1 MSSHPSPSPSLDRPG
16 SPSEEDSGAPLAVGP
31 AVEQEGVT
39 NVQSNGERAVV
50 VHVQPEAVEPPAAGV
65 VPVEASSS
73 GEGITAAAPGAVAA
87 AGRTTPSTETAA
99 ASSTPVKPAKTLA
112 PSSSSAAEA
121 APGPARPFRPCP
133 EESASFLSFTYLW
146 WLNPLFKIGGR
157 KTLEES
163 DVWDVREDVSAKYI
177 SEKFEA
183 SWKVEKKKWDLEEA
197 ELNKPKEPLP
207 SEIMAAAGNRSPQP
221 SVPLLAVAPNG
232 VAPVSAAKP
241 VSLNFSATDAINYS
255 SYRLI
260 YRTLYG
266 MYGRRY
272 WTAGL
277 LKAAYDASNF
287 AQPMLLALLVT
298 HITNSQK
305 ADPALHPAP
314 WKGYVIASGMFCV
327 ALFGITM
334 LNLFQRI
341 TYGIGL
347 RCRTALITALY
358 RKSFKLSP
366 AARAQMSTGQIVN
379 MMSVDATMVDM
390 ACDWMHYGW
399 SAVAQLIVAVA
410 LLINALGPSALVG
423 VGIMLIFVPMQ
434 TYVMKG
440 LRFARRSALKYTD
453 QRIRMLSEILQ
464 GIRVIKVYAWESSFI
479 KQISDL
485 RNNELK
491 FVRSAAF
498 IRGRNACSTQLG
510 PILMALGSFIVLGV
524 TGGGL
529 APADVFS
536 SVVLFNLLRMP
547 LMQIPNVLS
556 VLQLSRVVSFACCIT
571 YSLLPLSLFAPLF
584 STAT

>member
-1 MSSHPSPSPSLDRPG
+1 MWDVRSDVSARYV
-16 SPSEEDSGAPLAVGP
+16 SERFETCWKVEKQRWEKEEAEKNKP
-31 AVEQEGVT
+31 AV
-39 NVQSNGERAVV
+39 
-50 VHVQPEAVEPPAAGV
+50 PP
-65 VPVEASSS
+65 PSD
-73 GEGITAAAPGAVAA
+73 AVAA
-87 AGRTTPSTETAA
+87 AGN
-99 ASSTPVKPAKTLA
+99 
-112 PSSSSAAEA
+112 
-121 APGPARPFRPCP
+121 G
-133 EESASFLSFTYLW
+133 
-146 WLNPLFKIGGR
+146 
-157 KTLEES
+157 
-163 DVWDVREDVSAKYI
+163 
-177 SEKFEA
+177 
-183 SWKVEKKKWDLEEA
+183 
-197 ELNKPKEPLP
+197 
-207 SEIMAAAGNRSPQP
+207 SPQP

-232 VAPVSAAKP
+232 AAPAPAAKP
-241 VSLNFSATDAINYS
+241 VSLNFSATDAINFS
-255 SYRLI
+255 SYRLL
-260 YRTLYG
+260 YRTLYA

-305 ADPALHPAP
+305 SDPALHPAA
-314 WKGYVIASGMFCV
+314 WKGYVIAAGMFCV
-327 ALFGITM
+327 SLFGITM

-358 RKSFKLSP
+358 RKSFRLSP

-399 SAVAQLIVAVA
+399 SAIAQLIVAVA
-410 LLINALGPSALVG
+410 LLIHALGPSALVG

-485 RNNELK
+485 RNHELK

-510 PILMALGSFIVLGV
+510 QLVRPHALPI
-524 TGGGL
+524 T
-529 APADVFS
+529 
-536 SVVLFNLLRMP
+536 LLHP
-547 LMQIPNVLS
+547 
-556 VLQLSRVVSFACCIT
+556 
-571 YSLLPLSLFAPLF
+571 
-584 STAT
+584 